1 MTAEFTVRCQ
11 EYQEQKEAAK
21 DKDASKP
28 DGFKKLINWALWNE
42 SFQNYLRQILS
53 AAKIPLIYLTRDDI
67 EAPGDVLL
75 DQADFGSHTKYL
87 IEATTLEGR
96 HYELDNPRFYCK
108 LLSFVVNG
116 EGWSYIKKFERSQ
129 DGRSAYLALKMQC
142 EGTASKLRLGIGPT
156 AIHRM
161 YLKCSAMQY
170 TSITSIQYY
179 NTMAMYSTWIYQ

>member
-1 MTAEFTVRCQ
+1 MAMPFITLKRLKGFRFWADERKRTGFEANTENFTEDLVTEFTVRCK

-28 DGFKKLINWALWNE
+28 DVLKKLINWALWNE
-42 SFQNYLRQILS
+42 SFQNYLQQILS

-96 HYELDNPRFYCK
+96 HYELDNPRFYRK
-108 LLSFVVNG
+108 L
-116 EGWSYIKKFERSQ
+116 
-129 DGRSAYLALKMQC
+129 
-142 EGTASKLRLGIGPT
+142 
-156 AIHRM
+156 
-161 YLKCSAMQY
+161 
-170 TSITSIQYY
+170 
-179 NTMAMYSTWIYQ
+179 